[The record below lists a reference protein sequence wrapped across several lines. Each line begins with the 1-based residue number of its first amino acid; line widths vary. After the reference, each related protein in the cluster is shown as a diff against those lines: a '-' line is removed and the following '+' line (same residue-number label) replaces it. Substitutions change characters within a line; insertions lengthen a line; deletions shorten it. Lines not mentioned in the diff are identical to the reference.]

1 MKLFTT
7 CLGRTYPGSEFVE
20 ANILA
25 KLIMLGPNEQDYRL
39 KPFVDRLSC

>member
-7 CLGRTYPGSEFVE
+7 CLGRNYPGSEFVV
-20 ANILA
+20 ANTVA